1 MTLGHM
7 SLMDTID
14 LGSRYTSRVTANMDV
29 TRLDYVNL
37 FDDAEGL
44 FDDRQGLFDGGQSV
58 DDTTVS
64 LFVALTND
72 DQAGTPAWS
81 GWKEFVVGDYTA
93 RALKFKADL
102 QHRRTGHASDTRTA
116 GDG

>member
-7 SLMDTID
+7 SLMAILIWAADIQA
-14 LGSRYTSRVTANMDV
+14 VTANMDV

-64 LFVALTND
+64 LFV
-72 DQAGTPAWS
+72 
-81 GWKEFVVGDYTA
+81 
-93 RALKFKADL
+93 R
-102 QHRRTGHASDTRTA
+102 
-116 GDG
+116 